1 MNISRSDTEAELTLI
16 REQALAGGADAA
28 VISNHWATGG
38 AGAKALADAVVA
50 ACEGPSDFK
59 FLYDLNLPIEEK
71 INIISKEIYRADGIQ
86 LSELAQKQVD
96 TYTRQGYGNLPSEL
110 YFTLV
115 YVLAHT
121 FIY

>member
-86 LSELAQKQVD
+86 LKIG
-96 TYTRQGYGNLPSEL
+96 R
-110 YFTLV
+110 
-115 YVLAHT
+115 AHV
-121 FIY
+121 